1 MDFNSYML
9 MKGGGGD
16 DGGGGGGHSGGGGG
30 GSSGY
35 DHMPGDA
42 AKGIF
47 AAQLAHTGQAFQQA
61 CPSFAWAG
69 SLFAAA
75 GALLSNAKPAG
86 IDSLGTISVFGHT
99 ANVPGALFSA
109 GKGGRG

>member
-1 MDFNSYML
+1 MDFNTYML
-9 MKGGGGD
+9 MKSGDSSSGDGGRMGGGC
-16 DGGGGGGHSGGGGG
+16 G

-47 AAQLAHTGQAFQQA
+47 AAQLAHIGQAFQQTS
-61 CPSFAWAG
+61 PSFAWAG